1 MCKLNWR
8 LHIEKDKLWSKI
20 FCYKYS
26 IMDPR
31 APLPTA
37 SSPVIKGL
45 QEGRTLFQQGL
56 KWIPRNGNAIS
67 FWNDYWCGDRPLSEV
82 LAGPHLPLSN
92 SLSLSHALESSSLH
106 TISYHLPQNIWDQI
120 RAIPLSLENL
130 DTDIFTWAHGQGG
143 NFSSSS
149 AYCSLLELPSKGVNE
164 WNWVWKTNTLPKIQ
178 HFLWLLSH
186 KRLKSL
192 NFLQRLGICSSSI
205 CPRCQSY
212 DETIDHIFKT
222 CSSSV
227 SLWNDIL
234 PGAIVSNDD
243 TPFLQW
249 LRNNSARS
257 DDALT
262 TPVAWGTLFSFI
274 IWGIWIFRNHVLYR
288 HENINTQTFC
298 NSIRFRAI
306 EFWSSHQIPQSLHQ
320 RTHGMFAWSKPHFP
334 TIKLNT
340 DGSSIGNPGLS
351 GSGGIFRDSLGNWV
365 LGYARNI
372 GFSSPLA
379 AELWAIRDGLVLAI
393 QRGFHNLIVESD
405 SKVAVLLLTKGCVST
420 HPHSTLILDCRM
432 LMQKIHQI
440 HLVNIVRERNM
451 CADQLAKMGMSLSS
465 SFCIFEFCPP
475 AVAGLCL
482 ADAYGVQYVRP
493 P

>member
-1 MCKLNWR
+1 
-8 LHIEKDKLWSKI
+8 
-20 FCYKYS
+20 
-26 IMDPR
+26 
-31 APLPTA
+31 
-37 SSPVIKGL
+37 
-45 QEGRTLFQQGL
+45 
-56 KWIPRNGNAIS
+56 
-67 FWNDYWCGDRPLSEV
+67 
-82 LAGPHLPLSN
+82 
-92 SLSLSHALESSSLH
+92 
-106 TISYHLPQNIWDQI
+106 
-120 RAIPLSLENL
+120 
-130 DTDIFTWAHGQGG
+130 
-143 NFSSSS
+143 
-149 AYCSLLELPSKGVNE
+149 
-164 WNWVWKTNTLPKIQ
+164 
-178 HFLWLLSH
+178 
-186 KRLKSL
+186 
-192 NFLQRLGICSSSI
+192 
-205 CPRCQSY
+205 
-212 DETIDHIFKT
+212 
-222 CSSSV
+222 
-227 SLWNDIL
+227 
-234 PGAIVSNDD
+234 
-243 TPFLQW
+243 
-249 LRNNSARS
+249 
-257 DDALT
+257 
-262 TPVAWGTLFSFI
+262 
-274 IWGIWIFRNHVLYR
+274 
-288 HENINTQTFC
+288 
-298 NSIRFRAI
+298 
-306 EFWSSHQIPQSLHQ
+306 
-320 RTHGMFAWSKPHFP
+320 MFAWSKPHFP
-334 TIKLNT
+334 TIKLNS